1 MKYVELKPLD
11 EAAHQPAPH
20 AELLSALH
28 DGQLDAISA
37 AALVRASLNDEAL
50 MQQWRSMSAVSA
62 ALSGYN
68 ERYVQVE
75 AAQPQLALLPQEA
88 ANDSI
93 FRWKMVAGF
102 AAVAAVGSIV
112 WGLVGQQAA
121 PSGAQFAQQTPAPLS
136 QSVQPNVVTV
146 QANSS
151 NGQDPLVMI
160 RDPRL
165 DELLAAHKQFGGM
178 SALQQPAG
186 SLRSVSLVSTR
197 P

>member
-1 MKYVELKPLD
+1 MKYVELTPMN
-11 EAAHQPAPH
+11 EPASQ

-28 DGQLDAISA
+28 DGQMDAA
-37 AALVRASLNDEAL
+37 QAVALVRASLTDESL
-50 MQQWRSMSAVSA
+50 MQQWQSMSAVST
-62 ALSGYN
+62 ALSSYN
-68 ERYVQVE
+68 ERPGQIE
-75 AAQPQLALLPQEA
+75 LARPHVALQPQEA
-88 ANDSI
+88 ANDSL

-112 WGLVGQQAA
+112 WGVVGQQTA
-121 PSGAQFAQQTPAPLS
+121 PSGAQLAQSTQQRPATVVQTAP
-136 QSVQPNVVTV
+136 QNVVTV

-151 NGQDPLVMI
+151 NGQEPPVMI

-186 SLRSVSLVSTR
+186 SLRSVSLVSTL